1 MNANVLAV
9 VSYVAFVCSF
19 LFLMFAIILFIKLD
33 IKSIISDLSG
43 KKAQKQIQEFRKQN
57 ANHQKNINTIL
68 GRTGRSEQV
77 STSTGQNTEKLN
89 VSHTMEDSEETEL
102 LYSGT
107 MLLEEEKSC
116 LDNRLILD
124 VMVIHTGDKI

>member
-1 MNANVLAV
+1 MR
-9 VSYVAFVCSF
+9 
-19 LFLMFAIILFIKLD
+19 
-33 IKSIISDLSG
+33 IS
-43 KKAQKQIQEFRKQN
+43 KRV
-57 ANHQKNINTIL
+57 L

-77 STSTGQNTEKLN
+77 STSTGENTEKLD
-89 VSHTMEDSEETEL
+89 VLYAMEDSEETEL

-116 LDNRLILD
+116 LDSRLVLD

>member
-43 KKAQKQIQEFRKQN
+43 KKAQKQIQEFRRQN
-57 ANHQKNINTIL
+57 ANQQKSI
-68 GRTGRSEQV
+68 RTNRSV
-77 STSTGQNTEKLN
+77 
-89 VSHTMEDSEETEL
+89 
-102 LYSGT
+102 
-107 MLLEEEKSC
+107 
-116 LDNRLILD
+116 
-124 VMVIHTGDKI
+124 